1 MRENIEQKTATIA
14 PTMEKFDNSD
24 SDGIQK
30 DINSTSADMN
40 TVSEYYLAMGA
51 FSENIAV
58 NGINRDETEV
68 TVTDDKMCFPQ
79 GMLRGI
85 AVANQARKCKGY
97 RVSRDEAN
105 EFIDIMENAQITEK
119 DKAIKGRNIEAHMV
133 YLNSHSEFRI
143 INLTFYK
150 NGFFSVDVQADDE
163 KKFAKDLKIKIQSE
177 KNKKQ
182 IYLKSSKLENLIKKW
197 IGYRETAAEEFEQ
210 IKSVV
215 YENESINKSVEL
227 KEQQISELKKLT
239 QNNKIIDGMPCDTNN
254 YFVCTLSTNKKLHF
268 SISSDGDCL
277 STDDHVYM
285 LKTKK
290 AAYAREFVKSLVAQ
304 Y

>member
-1 MRENIEQKTATIA
+1 MNNKRLFLYRVIVILTVSVMGLTGCKNTNTKENSEPEIATVA
-14 PTMEKFDNSD
+14 PTEGNVNNREANESEKDAD
-24 SDGIQK
+24 STITK
-30 DINSTSADMN
+30 VN
-40 TVSEYYLAMGA
+40 TVSEYYLAMGV
-51 FSENIAV
+51 FSENIV
-58 NGINRDETEV
+58 LNGANRDEAEV
-68 TVTDDKMCFPQ
+68 SVVNEKICLPQ
-79 GMLRGI
+79 GMFRGI

-182 IYLKSSKLENLIKKW
+182 IYLKSSKLENLIKN
-197 IGYRETAAEEFEQ
+197 G
-210 IKSVV
+210 
-215 YENESINKSVEL
+215 
-227 KEQQISELKKLT
+227 
-239 QNNKIIDGMPCDTNN
+239 
-254 YFVCTLSTNKKLHF
+254 
-268 SISSDGDCL
+268 
-277 STDDHVYM
+277 
-285 LKTKK
+285 
-290 AAYAREFVKSLVAQ
+290 
-304 Y
+304 